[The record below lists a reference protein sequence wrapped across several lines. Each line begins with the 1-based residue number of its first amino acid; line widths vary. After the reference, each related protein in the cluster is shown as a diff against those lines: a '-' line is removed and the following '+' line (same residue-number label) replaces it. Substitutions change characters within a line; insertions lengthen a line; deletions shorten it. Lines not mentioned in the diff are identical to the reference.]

1 MRIDD
6 PSLHTY
12 QDVVADYRRRYAS
25 DHHAEMRMFG
35 NPRQTLSGA
44 ILRACRSEIPKKR
57 GRGLKRHSHQ
67 PLRTMSNEAL
77 GEAATRLEAHEVDIA
92 AATNFATL
100 QALIEA
106 TIESIS
112 GIGEL
117 AVYDITLRI
126 GAYRGLHP
134 TEVYLHAGTRKG
146 VQALGLSANRKS
158 LPMTSLPADLRLL
171 SAEEAE
177 DLLCIY
183 RQTLARI
190 RGAEET
196 VMQTS

>member
-1 MRIDD
+1 
-6 PSLHTY
+6 
-12 QDVVADYRRRYAS
+12 
-25 DHHAEMRMFG
+25 
-35 NPRQTLSGA
+35 
-44 ILRACRSEIPKKR
+44 
-57 GRGLKRHSHQ
+57 
-67 PLRTMSNEAL
+67 
-77 GEAATRLEAHEVDIA
+77 VDIA